1 MFIVGGWYGIVWM
14 AGWVLAGMKCS
25 IITVAEEV
33 LLLVLLSRICT
44 FRQFPDFV
52 TPTAL
57 ALNYNYSESRAIR
70 PPQCAGRRKSIYLC
84 HIPLLKLLWLYI
96 YPELVQAVR
105 MFQ

>member
-1 MFIVGGWYGIVWM
+1 MDGWL

-52 TPTAL
+52 THTLAL

-70 PPQCAGRRKSIYLC
+70 PPRCAGRRKSIPVPHSTSKTSLA
-84 HIPLLKLLWLYI
+84 L

>member
-1 MFIVGGWYGIVWM
+1 
-14 AGWVLAGMKCS
+14 MKCS
-25 IITVAEEV
+25 IITVTEEV

-70 PPQCAGRRKSIYLC
+70 PPQCAGRRKSIPVPHSTSKTSLA
-84 HIPLLKLLWLYI
+84 L